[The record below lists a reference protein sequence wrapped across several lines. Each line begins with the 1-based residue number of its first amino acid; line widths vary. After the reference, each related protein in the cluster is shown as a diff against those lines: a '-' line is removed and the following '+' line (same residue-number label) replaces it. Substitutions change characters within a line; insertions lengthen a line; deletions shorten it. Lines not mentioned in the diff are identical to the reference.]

1 MVVIFWKVFFFL
13 GVFCVELYNGKDVE
27 LRLFEKLLLR
37 EVNFLVEEEIFDV
50 LLFDK
55 YGIVILLYVVEF
67 ILLLLL
73 LIDEEDEDLINLEY
87 LFWFNGGI
95 W

>member
-1 MVVIFWKVFFFL
+1 M
-13 GVFCVELYNGKDVE
+13 
-27 LRLFEKLLLR
+27 
-37 EVNFLVEEEIFDV
+37 

-67 ILLLLL
+67 ILLLFL

-87 LFWFNGGI
+87 LFLFNGGI
-95 W
+95 

>member
-1 MVVIFWKVFFFL
+1 M
-13 GVFCVELYNGKDVE
+13 
-27 LRLFEKLLLR
+27 
-37 EVNFLVEEEIFDV
+37 

-67 ILLLLL
+67 VLLLIL

-95 W
+95 